1 MALTKRKQKKLAKP
15 VTNSELG
22 QNKKVIKLLE
32 KQKKERAKQQRKYAP
47 KHSSQQSLAYQAM
60 YENGVCEVKEG
71 IFSRTFQFSDI
82 NYSTAD
88 QAEQETTFSSYCEL
102 LNSCDGETALQISII
117 NRSKDKVQFAKDLT
131 YELADD
137 ELDLYRGEMNTMIT
151 DKIQHGNSSLQKEK
165 YISFYQ
171 KAKDVDQAIPALN
184 RLQSDLVDQFVDLGC
199 NVEEMSGMDRLRL
212 ANNILRPDTNLYFEY
227 EDLLYSGLTTHSA
240 IAPDSFD
247 FKYRK
252 NRFLMGDEYSE
263 VLYLRTYPSE
273 LSDRLISDLTDIPT
287 NLQIA
292 IHIAPLE
299 QQKGLDLVKTKLSFM
314 EQQKINEQLKA
325 QKSGYDPNLI
335 GMELRR
341 SLDEANDLLEQM
353 QGDNEKLFAFTFLV
367 MASNKD
373 EHLLDE
379 TIEQILAAGRKN
391 NCEFSKLNYLQE
403 EGLNA
408 ILPWGFNY
416 VPIER
421 TLTTASTAVFVP
433 FTAQELMQPKGKY
446 YGLNAVT
453 KNLVTLDRR
462 TLKAPNGFILGTPG
476 SGKSFATK
484 KEMAAVLLSDP
495 DAEVIVIDPEREYT
509 PLANALGGEVIHISA
524 GSKAHVNPLD
534 INDDYADD
542 DDPVILKTDFV
553 LSLCEML
560 VGGNMGLTP
569 IQKTLIDRSC
579 RFIYKEYFEGKTDK
593 PTLKDFSRTLKDQ
606 PEPEAQQ
613 LAVELELYTEGSLS
627 VFSHQTNVDTK
638 KRFVVFDVKD
648 LGKQLRSM
656 GMLIILDQIWNRI
669 TSNRNAGRRTW
680 VYIDEIQLLFSNEY
694 AENYFFELWSRAR
707 KWGAIPTGITQN
719 VSTLLSSLNAE
730 RMLSNSDFVL
740 MLNQSQTDRQ
750 RLTELLHISSRQQKY
765 ITNAKE
771 GAGLMYAGSAM
782 IPLYD
787 EFPKN
792 TELYKVMST
801 KIEDVYKYQSEE
813 KELAEQ
819 GVS

>member
-1 MALTKRKQKKLAKP
+1 MKQQDKQ
-15 VTNSELG
+15 EQG
-22 QNKKVIKLLE
+22 QNKKVLKMLE
-32 KQKKERAKQQRKYAP
+32 KQKKERGKQQRKYAP
-47 KHSSQQSLAYQAM
+47 PNSSQQSLAYQAM

-71 IFSRTFQFSDI
+71 VFSRTFQFSDI
-82 NYSTAD
+82 NYSIAD
-88 QAEQETTFSSYCEL
+88 QGEQEMTFSSYCEL
-102 LNSCDGETALQISII
+102 LNSCDGDTALQISII
-117 NRSKDKVQFAKDLT
+117 NRNKDKVQFEKDLT
-131 YELADD
+131 YDLADD
-137 ELDLYRGEMNTMIT
+137 ELDLYRKEMNTMIS
-151 DKIQHGNSSLQKEK
+151 DKIKYGNSSLQKEK
-165 YISFYQ
+165 YVTFIQ

-184 RLQSDLVDQFVDLGC
+184 RLQGDLVDQFVDLGC
-199 NVEEMSGMDRLRL
+199 QVEELSGLERLKV
-212 ANNILRPDTNLYFEY
+212 ANSILRPDNNLYFEY
-227 EDLLYSGLTTHSA
+227 EDLLFSGLTTHSA

-252 NRFLMGDEYSE
+252 NRFLMGDEYTE

-273 LSDRLISDLTDIPT
+273 LSDRLINDLTDIPT

-292 IHIAPLE
+292 LHIEPFE
-299 QQKGLDLVKTKLSFM
+299 QQKGLDLVKTKLTFM
-314 EQQKINEQLKA
+314 EQQKIDEQKKA
-325 QKSGYDPNLI
+325 LRGGYDPQLI

-341 SLDEANDLLEQM
+341 SMSEAEDLLDQM
-353 QGDNEKLFAFTFLV
+353 QSDNEKLFSFTFLV

-373 EHLLDE
+373 ESLLDE
-379 TIEQILAAGRKN
+379 TVEQILAAGRKN
-391 NCEFSKLNYLQE
+391 NCAFSKLNYLQE
-403 EGLNA
+403 EALNS
-408 ILPWGFNY
+408 ILMWGYNY
-416 VPIER
+416 VPISR
-421 TLTTASTAVFVP
+421 TLTTASTAVFIP

-453 KNLVTLDRR
+453 KNLVTLDRK

-484 KEMAAVLLSDP
+484 KEMTAVLLSDP

-509 PLANALGGEVIHISA
+509 PLAEALQGEVIHISA
-524 GSKAHVNPLD
+524 GSKAHVNPLE
-534 INDDYADD
+534 INNDYADD

-553 LSLCEML
+553 LSLCDML
-560 VGGNMGLTP
+560 VGGNMGLSPT
-569 IQKTLIDRSC
+569 QKTLIDRAC
-579 RFIYKEYFEGKTDK
+579 RFAYKNYFESQKEM
-593 PTLKDFSRTLKDQ
+593 PTLRDFSEILKQQ
-606 PEPEAQQ
+606 PEEEAQQ

-627 VFSHQTNVDTK
+627 VFSHQTNVDTT

-750 RLTELLHISSRQQKY
+750 RLAELLHISNRQQKY

-771 GAGLMYAGSAM
+771 GAGLLYAGEAM

-787 EFPKN
+787 EFPKD

-801 KIEDVYKYQSEE
+801 KIEDVYKYQNERQKQE
-813 KELAEQ
+813 I
-819 GVS
+819 G

>member
-1 MALTKRKQKKLAKP
+1 MVLTKRKSKNWVKQQDKQ
-15 VTNSELG
+15 EQG
-22 QNKKVIKLLE
+22 QNKKVLKMLE
-32 KQKKERAKQQRKYAP
+32 KQKKERGKQQRKYAP
-47 KHSSQQSLAYQAM
+47 PNSSQQSLAYQAI

-71 IFSRTFQFSDI
+71 VFSRTFQFSDI
-82 NYSTAD
+82 NYSIAD
-88 QAEQETTFSSYCEL
+88 QSEQEMTFSSYCEL
-102 LNSCDGETALQISII
+102 LNSCDGDTALQISII
-117 NRSKDKVQFAKDLT
+117 NRNKDKVQFEKDLT
-131 YELADD
+131 YDLADD
-137 ELDLYRGEMNTMIT
+137 ELDLYRKEMNTMIS
-151 DKIQHGNSSLQKEK
+151 DKIKHGNSSLQKEK
-165 YISFYQ
+165 YVTFIQ

-184 RLQSDLVDQFVDLGC
+184 RLQGDLVDQFVDLGC
-199 NVEEMSGMDRLRL
+199 QVEELSGLDRLKV
-212 ANNILRPDTNLYFEY
+212 ANSILRPDTNLYFEY
-227 EDLLYSGLTTHSA
+227 EDLLFSGLTTHSA

-252 NRFLMGDEYSE
+252 NRFLMGDEYTE

-273 LSDRLISDLTDIPT
+273 LSDRLINDLTDIPT

-292 IHIAPLE
+292 LHIEPFE
-299 QQKGLDLVKTKLSFM
+299 QQKGLDLVKTKLTFM
-314 EQQKINEQLKA
+314 EQQKIDEQKKA
-325 QKSGYDPNLI
+325 LRGGYDPQLI

-341 SLDEANDLLEQM
+341 SMSEAEDLLDQM
-353 QGDNEKLFAFTFLV
+353 QSDNEKLFSFTFLV

-373 EHLLDE
+373 ESLLDE
-379 TIEQILAAGRKN
+379 TVEQILAAGRKN
-391 NCEFSKLNYLQE
+391 NCAFSKLNYLQE
-403 EGLNA
+403 EALNS
-408 ILPWGFNY
+408 ILMWGYNY
-416 VPIER
+416 VPISR
-421 TLTTASTAVFVP
+421 TLTTASTAVFIP

-453 KNLVTLDRR
+453 KNLVTLDRK

-484 KEMAAVLLSDP
+484 KEMTAVLLSDP

-509 PLANALGGEVIHISA
+509 PLAEALQGEVIHISA
-524 GSKAHVNPLD
+524 GSKAHVNPLE
-534 INDDYADD
+534 INNDYADD

-553 LSLCEML
+553 LSLCDML
-560 VGGNMGLTP
+560 VGGNMGLSPT
-569 IQKTLIDRSC
+569 QKTLIDRAC
-579 RFIYKEYFEGKTDK
+579 RFAYKNYFEGQKEM
-593 PTLKDFSRTLKDQ
+593 PTLRDFSEILKQQ
-606 PEPEAQQ
+606 PEEEAQQ

-627 VFSHQTNVDTK
+627 VFSHQTNVDTT

-750 RLTELLHISSRQQKY
+750 RLAELLHISNRQQKY

-771 GAGLMYAGSAM
+771 GAGLLYADEAM

-787 EFPKN
+787 EFPKD

-801 KIEDVYKYQSEE
+801 KIEDVYKYQNERQKQE
-813 KELAEQ
+813 I
-819 GVS
+819 G

>member
-1 MALTKRKQKKLAKP
+1 MVLTKRKSKNWVKQQDKQ
-15 VTNSELG
+15 EQG
-22 QNKKVIKLLE
+22 QNKKVLKMLE
-32 KQKKERAKQQRKYAP
+32 KQKRERGKQQRKYAP
-47 KHSSQQSLAYQAM
+47 PNSSQQSLAYQAM

-71 IFSRTFQFSDI
+71 VFSRTFQFSDI
-82 NYSTAD
+82 NYSIAD
-88 QAEQETTFSSYCEL
+88 QGEQEMTFSSYCEL
-102 LNSCDGETALQISII
+102 LNSCDGDTALQISII
-117 NRSKDKVQFAKDLT
+117 NRNKDKVQFEKDLT
-131 YELADD
+131 YDLADD
-137 ELDLYRGEMNTMIT
+137 ELDLYRKEMNTMIS
-151 DKIQHGNSSLQKEK
+151 DKIKYGNSSLQKEK
-165 YISFYQ
+165 YVTFIQ

-184 RLQSDLVDQFVDLGC
+184 RLQGDLVDQFVDLGC
-199 NVEEMSGMDRLRL
+199 QVEELSGLERLKV
-212 ANNILRPDTNLYFEY
+212 ANSILRPDNNLYFEY
-227 EDLLYSGLTTHSA
+227 EDLLFSGLTTHSA

-252 NRFLMGDEYSE
+252 NRFLMGDEYTE

-273 LSDRLISDLTDIPT
+273 LSDRLINDLTDIPT

-292 IHIAPLE
+292 LHIEPFE
-299 QQKGLDLVKTKLSFM
+299 QQKGLDLVKTKLTFM
-314 EQQKINEQLKA
+314 EQQKIDEQKKA
-325 QKSGYDPNLI
+325 LRGGYDPQLI

-341 SLDEANDLLEQM
+341 SMSEAEDLLDQM
-353 QGDNEKLFAFTFLV
+353 QSDNEKLFSFTFLV

-373 EHLLDE
+373 ESLLDE
-379 TIEQILAAGRKN
+379 TVEQILAAGRKN
-391 NCEFSKLNYLQE
+391 NCAFSKLNYLQE
-403 EGLNA
+403 EALNS
-408 ILPWGFNY
+408 ILMWGYNY
-416 VPIER
+416 VPISR
-421 TLTTASTAVFVP
+421 TLTTASTAVFIP

-453 KNLVTLDRR
+453 KNLVTLDRK

-484 KEMAAVLLSDP
+484 KEMTAVLLSDP

-509 PLANALGGEVIHISA
+509 PLAEALQGEVIHISA
-524 GSKAHVNPLD
+524 GSKAHVNPLE
-534 INDDYADD
+534 INNDYADD

-553 LSLCEML
+553 LSLCDML
-560 VGGNMGLTP
+560 VGGNMGLSPT
-569 IQKTLIDRSC
+569 QKTLIDRAC
-579 RFIYKEYFEGKTDK
+579 RFAYKNYFESQKEM
-593 PTLKDFSRTLKDQ
+593 PTLRDFSEILKQQ
-606 PEPEAQQ
+606 PEEEAQQ

-627 VFSHQTNVDTK
+627 VFSHQTNVDTT

-750 RLTELLHISSRQQKY
+750 RLAELLHISNRQQKY

-771 GAGLMYAGSAM
+771 GAGLLYAGEAM

-787 EFPKN
+787 EFPKD

-801 KIEDVYKYQSEE
+801 KIEDVYKYQNERQKQE
-813 KELAEQ
+813 I
-819 GVS
+819 G